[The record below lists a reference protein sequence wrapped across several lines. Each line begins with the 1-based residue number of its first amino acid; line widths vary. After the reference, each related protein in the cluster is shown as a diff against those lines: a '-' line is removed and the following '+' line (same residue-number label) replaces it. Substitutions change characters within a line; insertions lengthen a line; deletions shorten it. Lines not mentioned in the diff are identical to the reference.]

1 MLSVPHACL
10 TRSTT
15 GTTTSGLKVLLKL
28 LRRPPTL
35 RGDGMDCAMTRCHA
49 LLVLLRALESKKLR
63 RAAID
68 NHVFEVLT
76 MVR

>member
-1 MLSVPHACL
+1 
-10 TRSTT
+10 
-15 GTTTSGLKVLLKL
+15 
-28 LRRPPTL
+28 
-35 RGDGMDCAMTRCHA
+35 MTRCHA

-76 MVR
+76 MVRWHVLVVLVRHVACAHVWYRCWTTLRARIARRCLSARFVT

>member
-1 MLSVPHACL
+1 
-10 TRSTT
+10 
-15 GTTTSGLKVLLKL
+15 
-28 LRRPPTL
+28 
-35 RGDGMDCAMTRCHA
+35 MTRCHA